1 MGNQSIQE
9 IKIVNSD
16 LDTIFTENKK
26 SNNRRTNKQ
35 SFVEKIVQTENN
47 CLNTAR
53 VSSSIISTLHNEF
66 NERKQFKKIK
76 IINNAVQPG
85 EEGEKFEIIKK
96 NNSDLKDEQLIDDCL
111 LKHFFLQSFNKQAR
125 KEIIKQM
132 SLVKVKANNYVF
144 KEGTTGNFFYI
155 VKSGTSQLI
164 IAEKNI
170 KEFTMGNSFGELAL
184 LHNAPRS
191 GSVIALTDCLFW
203 VLERKIFRAIINEI
217 TETHYEE
224 NKQFLESL
232 PLLSTLQNFQKIILS
247 NALCK
252 ESFKKNEFIV
262 RRGEQSECV
271 FIIKKGE
278 VMCID
283 EDRQII
289 KELRTGE
296 NFGERS
302 ILLGSK
308 RTMDVVAKTDCVCY
322 SISIHTL
329 STMLSQNYR
338 SCLLLSFMDKAF
350 SNSKYFN
357 KLSVKD
363 LEHVFRFFQAN
374 NLGKDN
380 VAFPK
385 GHIKSSKIVIII
397 DGNLINVIYF
407 FDLFSL
413 KIKKSLQ
420 EGETFFLKK
429 NCFAYQKK
437 KLIMSFCHI
446 QMFSF
451 WKLIHLQY

>member
-16 LDTIFTENKK
+16 LDTIFTGNKK
-26 SNNRRTNKQ
+26 SNQRRNYKQ
-35 SFVEKIVQTENN
+35 SFTEKISQTDNN
-47 CLNTAR
+47 CINTAR
-53 VSSSIISTLHNEF
+53 VSSNIISTLHNEF
-66 NERKQFKKIK
+66 NERKQFKKLK
-76 IINNAVQPG
+76 IINGADQPT
-85 EEGEKFEIIKK
+85 EEGEKLEIIEK
-96 NNSDLKDEQLIDDCL
+96 NNVELKDEQLIDECL
-111 LKHFFLQSFNKQAR
+111 LKHFFLQSFNKKVR

-132 SLVKVKANNYVF
+132 CLVKVNANNYVF
-144 KEGTTGNFFYI
+144 KEGTTGNYFYI

-164 IAEKNI
+164 IGGKKI

-203 VLERKIFRAIINEI
+203 VLERKIFRTIKDEI

-224 NKQFLESL
+224 NKHFLESL
-232 PLLSTLQNFQKIILS
+232 PLLSTLQNYQKIILS

-252 ESFKKNEFIV
+252 ESFKKDEHIV

-283 EDRQII
+283 DNGEIV
-289 KELRTGE
+289 KELKNGE

-302 ILLGSK
+302 VLLGSK

-329 STMLSQNYR
+329 SAMLTQNYR

-350 SNSKYFN
+350 SHSKYFN
-357 KLSVKD
+357 KLNVRD
-363 LEHVFRFFQAN
+363 LEHVFRFFQAH

-420 EGETFFLKK
+420 KGEIFFMKK
-429 NCFAYQKK
+429 NCFVYQKK
-437 KLIMSFCHI
+437 KLIMCFYLI
-446 QMFSF
+446 QMFYS
-451 WKLIHLQY
+451 WKLIHLQF